1 MAMDTA
7 PEPGPLGGGIGAV
20 SSGPAFVL
28 QMREPHGLSDGD
40 RVRIG
45 PPLTNGGQPRLF
57 YVRCSGYQPNE
68 FTPFKD
74 ADLKI
79 PAPSDGIAAGADVT
93 RLAVQDYAVVAG
105 INYYPSYSSLNGAVG
120 DARRFAAWLKSN
132 AFLPEDQI
140 FEIEASSTAP
150 SCLEEARPWL
160 DDIKTRF
167 ETLAQLAAK
176 KDLYHLGRR
185 LYIFL
190 SGHGILPAGGNLLD
204 AGEAA
209 LLMAN
214 TSSLTMGN
222 HIAARAYAERFRA
235 AAVVDEVVVLADC
248 CRDWEE
254 GVPLTMP
261 VFTLKLKR
269 EKPGMKFYLRATQMD
284 SKSREKSMGTPPEYR
299 GIFSSVLMDALDSP
313 GLCDR
318 NGVLTGKILA
328 DRVTNDVWL
337 QTKKQ
342 MPEPEYDPDFVFL
355 KRHVPPPPN
364 VTIRFEPSVYG
375 QTFDIRGG
383 KNFPN
388 PDATRTASPVA
399 WDEVLDAPPWIYVL
413 KSRETGKETVIILD
427 GSREKIVDVV

>member
-1 MAMDTA
+1 MDTT
-7 PEPGPLGGGIGAV
+7 PEPGLVGGGVGAV
-20 SSGPAFVL
+20 SAGPPCVL
-28 QMREPHGLSDGD
+28 QMRAPHGLADGE
-40 RVRIG
+40 RVRVG
-45 PPLTNGGQPRLF
+45 PPLTNGGRPKLF
-57 YVRCSGYQPNE
+57 YVRSTGYQSNE
-68 FTPFKD
+68 FAPFQD
-74 ADLKI
+74 AALKI
-79 PAPSDGIAAGADVT
+79 PAPSSGIAAGADVA
-93 RLAVQDYAVVAG
+93 RLAVRDYAVVAG

-120 DARRFAAWLKSN
+120 DAKRFGAWLKST
-132 AFLPEDQI
+132 AFLPEDQV
-140 FEIEASSTAP
+140 FEIAASSAAP

-167 ETLAQLAAK
+167 ESLAQLAAR
-176 KDLYHLGRR
+176 KDLYYLGRR

-204 AGEAA
+204 ANEAA

-214 TSSLTMGN
+214 TDTLTMSN

-235 AAVVDEVVVLADC
+235 PAVFDEVVVLADC

-254 GVPLTMP
+254 TVPLTTP

-269 EKPGMKFYLRATQMD
+269 EKPGIKFYLRATQMD
-284 SKSREKSMGTPPEYR
+284 SKSREKSMGTPPECR
-299 GIFSSVLMDALDSP
+299 GIFSSALMDALDSP

-318 NGVLTGKILA
+318 NGLLTGKILA

-342 MPEPEYDPDFVFL
+342 MPDPEYDSDFVFL
-355 KRHVPPPPN
+355 KRRVPPPPN
-364 VTIRFEPSVYG
+364 VTIRFDPSVHG

-388 PDATRTASPVA
+388 PDATRTASAAP

-413 KSRETGKETVIILD
+413 RSRETGRETVITLD
-427 GSREKIVDVV
+427 GSKEKIVDVA